1 MVKMYSVFVYFL
13 RADYMSMYSV
23 FVYFLRADYMSMA
36 RRLMKLAPLS
46 RFLAASLY

>member
-1 MVKMYSVFVYFL
+1 MGK
-13 RADYMSMYSV
+13 MYSV

-46 RFLAASLY
+46 RFFSSLSLLGELSQI